1 MKSKEYWEKRQL
13 AREELSFDKGTQA
26 YEEYVKILKE
36 SKKEIDSKIALLYA
50 RYQGELKKLG
60 VDKIQASTLLRGTE
74 YKQWRY
80 DIEKYVKEIERLK
93 KTNPVE
99 FRKLSVELETLA
111 YRSRISRLDS
121 LKAGIDYELIQAGEK
136 INNKVTDTLTEV
148 YKDTYTSLTE
158 DLNFKKGVISSSV
171 VKKAL
176 ENDWSGANY
185 SSRIW
190 SNTDNLAKAI
200 KNEVVIGLNKGL
212 NYRTMS
218 QNIAKK
224 FETSYKNA
232 ERLVRT
238 ETNHIQNQATL
249 MGYMDAGVV
258 KYQFLAVLDSRT
270 SHTCSDLN
278 GEVFKTEDATEGE
291 NYPPMHPHCRSTTV
305 PYEYADIESDT
316 VNETPKEE
324 SEEIENLYKDL
335 VKQEPLITNDIKR
348 IIGESDGH
356 LEGLE
361 FRLKSKESLFR
372 KIEKDYIDSDGELS
386 RIEIF
391 KKMNDIIRYTTILDF
406 DSFTEDYNRI
416 KDLILKENYNIIKI
430 GNTWKDGNV
439 YKGINTV
446 IEKNNVKIEMQY
458 HTKESFKLK
467 NGILHKL
474 YEEYRDINTS
484 GKRKKELQQQM
495 KKLSLDIRNPKGV
508 DKI

>member
-1 MKSKEYWEKRQL
+1 MNNKEYWEKRQL

-36 SKKEIDSKIALLYA
+36 SKKEIDDKIAQLYG

-60 VDKIQASTLLRGTE
+60 VDKIQTSTLLRGSE

-158 DLNFKKGVISSSV
+158 DLNFKKGVISSST
-171 VKKAL
+171 VKMAL
-176 ENDWSGANY
+176 EQEWSGANY
-185 SSRIW
+185 SSRVW

-200 KNEVVIGLNKGL
+200 KNQLIIGLNKGI

-218 QNIAKK
+218 QNITKK
-224 FETSYKNA
+224 FETSYRNA

-249 MGYMDAGVV
+249 MGYKDAGVV
-258 KYQFLAVLDSRT
+258 KYQFLAVMDSRT
-270 SHTCSDLN
+270 SHTCANLN
-278 GEVFKTEDATEGE
+278 DEVFKTEDATEGE
-291 NYPPMHPHCRSTTV
+291 NYPPMHPNCRSTTV
-305 PYEYADIESDT
+305 PYEYSDIESDP
-316 VNETPKEE
+316 VNEKPKDEL
-324 SEEIENLYKDL
+324 EEIENLYKDL
-335 VKQEPLITNDIKR
+335 TKKEPKITEEIKR
-348 IIGESDGH
+348 IIGKSNGH
-356 LEGLE
+356 LEGLD
-361 FRLKSKESLFR
+361 FRIKTKDSLFR
-372 KIEKDYIDSDGELS
+372 KIEKEFLERNGAVSKT
-386 RIEIF
+386 EIF
-391 KKMNDIIRYTTILDF
+391 NNMKDILRYTTILDF
-406 DSFTEDYNRI
+406 ETFTEEYNKI
-416 KDLILKENYNIIKI
+416 KELILKENYNIIKI
-430 GNTWKDGNV
+430 GNTWQDGSV

-446 IEKNNVKIEMQY
+446 IEKNGVKIEMQY
-458 HTKESFKLK
+458 HTKESFELK

-474 YEEYRDINTS
+474 YEEYRDIKTNE
-484 GKRKKELQQQM
+484 KRRKELKKEM
-495 KKLSLDIRNPKGV
+495 EKLSLKIRNPRGV
-508 DKI
+508 ETI

>member
-13 AREELSFDKGTQA
+13 AREELSFEKGTQA
-26 YEEYVKILKE
+26 YEDYVKILKE
-36 SKKEIDSKIALLYA
+36 SNKEINNKIALLYA

-60 VDKIQASTLLRGTE
+60 IDKIQASTLLRGTE

-136 INNKVTDTLTEV
+136 INNKMTDTLTEV

-291 NYPPMHPHCRSTTV
+291 NYPPMHPRCRSTTV

-316 VNETPKEE
+316 VNETPKDE
-324 SEEIENLYKDL
+324 L
-335 VKQEPLITNDIKR
+335 QND
-348 IIGESDGH
+348 ESDGVFARSKLSADVMNI
-356 LEGLE
+356 LENEFGKLNGNEVILRDERLE
-361 FRLKSKESLFR
+361 HIKERHPEVVDILKNNYIEVVNNPDYVLKDSKNENTIWNIK
-372 KIEKDYIDSDGELS
+372 KIEEKNINIVIKLS
-386 RIEIF
+386 V
-391 KKMNDIIRYTTILDF
+391 
-406 DSFTEDYNRI
+406 
-416 KDLILKENYNIIKI
+416 LKEKEHKRYLNSTITAHEIKNSRLNKYLEKQKQLYKNQKKRYNY
-430 GNTWKDGNV
+430 
-439 YKGINTV
+439 
-446 IEKNNVKIEMQY
+446 
-458 HTKESFKLK
+458 
-467 NGILHKL
+467 
-474 YEEYRDINTS
+474 
-484 GKRKKELQQQM
+484 KK
-495 KKLSLDIRNPKGV
+495 
-508 DKI
+508 

>member
-36 SKKEIDSKIALLYA
+36 SNKEINNKIALLYA
-50 RYQGELKKLG
+50 RYQAELKKFG
-60 VDKIQASTLLRGTE
+60 IDKIQANTLLRGAE

-111 YRSRISRLDS
+111 YRSRINRLDS

-158 DLNFKKGVISSSV
+158 DLHFKKGVISSSV

-176 ENDWSGANY
+176 EQEWSGANY

-249 MGYMDAGVV
+249 MGYTDAGVV

-270 SHTCSDLN
+270 SHTCSELN

-324 SEEIENLYKDL
+324 LQNDESEGVFARSSLSEDVMNVLEKEFGKLNGNEVILRDERLEHIKERHPEVAEIIEN
-335 VKQEPLITNDIKR
+335 N
-348 IIGESDGH
+348 
-356 LEGLE
+356 
-361 FRLKSKESLFR
+361 FKSI
-372 KIEKDYIDSDGELS
+372 IEKPQYVLKDNKYENSVWIISKIDGLN
-386 RIEIF
+386 
-391 KKMNDIIRYTTILDF
+391 MNL
-406 DSFTEDYNRI
+406 
-416 KDLILKENYNIIKI
+416 
-430 GNTWKDGNV
+430 
-439 YKGINTV
+439 V
-446 IEKNNVKIEMQY
+446 I
-458 HTKESFKLK
+458 
-467 NGILHKL
+467 
-474 YEEYRDINTS
+474 
-484 GKRKKELQQQM
+484 
-495 KKLSLDIRNPKGV
+495 KLSLNDVAEHEKLKSSVITGYGMT
-508 DKI
+508 DKQLKRYLKKMDDLLTK

>member
-1 MKSKEYWEKRQL
+1 MKSKEYWERRQL

-26 YEEYVKILKE
+26 YEDYVKILKE

-60 VDKIQASTLLRGTE
+60 VDKIQASTLLRGSE

-111 YRSRISRLDS
+111 YRNRISRLDS

-305 PYEYADIESDT
+305 PYEYADIESD
-316 VNETPKEE
+316 NEKPKENF
-324 SEEIENLYKDL
+324 ENNENEGIINNNGTIFVEGGRYRNIGNINSTKYKD
-335 VKQEPLITNDIKR
+335 EPLELLRRYEQKIVKKSNENGLVITKNGEIYILKGDENSIPSHKMTEINFEDAFYTHNHPKDSGHEWGFSNDDF
-348 IIGESDGH
+348 SSFTN
-356 LEGLE
+356 LN
-361 FRLKSKESLFR
+361 LKYLAA
-372 KIEKDYIDSDGELS
+372 IDEKYIHELS
-386 RIEIF
+386 KDMFEMKNILTEQDKLLDKMTYERWIVLKQYEKAEEKGLRYRRNEI
-391 KKMNDIIRYTTILDF
+391 N
-406 DSFTEDYNRI
+406 
-416 KDLILKENYNIIKI
+416 
-430 GNTWKDGNV
+430 
-439 YKGINTV
+439 
-446 IEKNNVKIEMQY
+446 
-458 HTKESFKLK
+458 
-467 NGILHKL
+467 
-474 YEEYRDINTS
+474 
-484 GKRKKELQQQM
+484 KR
-495 KKLSLDIRNPKGV
+495 
-508 DKI
+508 

>member
-36 SKKEIDSKIALLYA
+36 SNKEINNKIALLYA

-60 VDKIQASTLLRGTE
+60 IDKIQASTLLRGTE

-111 YRSRISRLDS
+111 YRSRINRLDS

-158 DLNFKKGVISSSV
+158 DLHFKKGVISSSV

-176 ENDWSGANY
+176 EQEWSGANY

-249 MGYMDAGVV
+249 MGYTDAGVV

-270 SHTCSDLN
+270 SHTCSELN

-324 SEEIENLYKDL
+324 LQNDESEGVFARSSLSEDVMNVLEKEFGKLNGNEVILRDERLEHIKERHPEVAEIIEN
-335 VKQEPLITNDIKR
+335 N
-348 IIGESDGH
+348 
-356 LEGLE
+356 
-361 FRLKSKESLFR
+361 FKSI
-372 KIEKDYIDSDGELS
+372 IEKPQYVLKDNKYENSVWIISKIDGLN
-386 RIEIF
+386 
-391 KKMNDIIRYTTILDF
+391 MNL
-406 DSFTEDYNRI
+406 
-416 KDLILKENYNIIKI
+416 
-430 GNTWKDGNV
+430 
-439 YKGINTV
+439 V
-446 IEKNNVKIEMQY
+446 I
-458 HTKESFKLK
+458 
-467 NGILHKL
+467 
-474 YEEYRDINTS
+474 
-484 GKRKKELQQQM
+484 
-495 KKLSLDIRNPKGV
+495 KLSLNDVAEHEKLKSSVITGYGMT
-508 DKI
+508 DKQLKRYLKKMDDLLTK

>member
-60 VDKIQASTLLRGTE
+60 IDKIQANTLLRGAE

-121 LKAGIDYELIQAGEK
+121 LKAGIDYELMQAGEK

-270 SHTCSDLN
+270 SHICSELN
-278 GEVFKTEDATEGE
+278 GEVFKTENAMEGE

-316 VNETPKEE
+316 VNETPKDE
-324 SEEIENLYKDL
+324 L
-335 VKQEPLITNDIKR
+335 QND
-348 IIGESDGH
+348 ESDGVFARSKLSADVMNI
-356 LEGLE
+356 LENEFGKLNGNEVILRDERLE
-361 FRLKSKESLFR
+361 HIKER
-372 KIEKDYIDSDGELS
+372 HPEVV
-386 RIEIF
+386 EIF
-391 KKMNDIIRYTTILDF
+391 KFYYYCSGNEKIRSI
-406 DSFTEDYNRI
+406 
-416 KDLILKENYNIIKI
+416 
-430 GNTWKDGNV
+430 
-439 YKGINTV
+439 
-446 IEKNNVKIEMQY
+446 
-458 HTKESFKLK
+458 
-467 NGILHKL
+467 
-474 YEEYRDINTS
+474 
-484 GKRKKELQQQM
+484 
-495 KKLSLDIRNPKGV
+495 
-508 DKI
+508 

>member
-13 AREELSFDKGTQA
+13 AREELSFEKGTQA
-26 YEEYVKILKE
+26 YEDYVKILKE
-36 SKKEIDSKIALLYA
+36 SNKEINNKIALLYA

-80 DIEKYVKEIERLK
+80 DIVKYVKEIERLK
-93 KTNPVE
+93 KNNPVE

-158 DLNFKKGVISSSV
+158 VLNFKKGVINSSV

-224 FETSYKNA
+224 FETSYRNA

-249 MGYMDAGVV
+249 MGYTDAGVV

-316 VNETPKEE
+316 VNET
-324 SEEIENLYKDL
+324 SKDEL
-335 VKQEPLITNDIKR
+335 QND
-348 IIGESDGH
+348 ESDGVFARSKLSADVMNI
-356 LEGLE
+356 LENEFGKLNGDEVILRDERLE
-361 FRLKSKESLFR
+361 HIKERHPEVVDILKNNYIEVVNNPDYVLKDSKNENTIWNIK
-372 KIEKDYIDSDGELS
+372 KIE
-386 RIEIF
+386 
-391 KKMNDIIRYTTILDF
+391 
-406 DSFTEDYNRI
+406 
-416 KDLILKENYNIIKI
+416 
-430 GNTWKDGNV
+430 
-439 YKGINTV
+439 
-446 IEKNNVKIEMQY
+446 EKN
-458 HTKESFKLK
+458 
-467 NGILHKL
+467 
-474 YEEYRDINTS
+474 INIVI
-484 GKRKKELQQQM
+484 
-495 KKLSLDIRNPKGV
+495 KLSVLK
-508 DKI
+508 

>member
-1 MKSKEYWEKRQL
+1 MKSKEYWKKRQL
-13 AREELSFDKGTQA
+13 AREELSFEKGTQA
-26 YEEYVKILKE
+26 YEDYVKILKE
-36 SKKEIDSKIALLYA
+36 SNKEINNKIALLYA
-50 RYQGELKKLG
+50 RYHGELKKLG
-60 VDKIQASTLLRGTE
+60 VDKIQANTLLRGAE

-121 LKAGIDYELIQAGEK
+121 LKAGIDYELIQAGER

-158 DLNFKKGVISSSV
+158 DLHFKKGVISSSV

-200 KNEVVIGLNKGL
+200 KNEVVMGLNKGL

-249 MGYMDAGVV
+249 IGYMDAGVV

-278 GEVFKTEDATEGE
+278 GEVFKTENATEGE
-291 NYPPMHPHCRSTTV
+291 NYPPMHPQCRSTTV

-324 SEEIENLYKDL
+324 LQNGESEGVFVRSSLSEDVMNVLEKEFGKLNGNEVILRDERLEHIKERHPEVVDILKNNYIEAVNNPDYVLKDSKNENTIWNIKKIEEKNINIVIKLSVLKEKEHKRYLNSTITAHEIKNSRLNKYLEKQKQLYKNQ
-335 VKQEPLITNDIKR
+335 KKR
-348 IIGESDGH
+348 
-356 LEGLE
+356 
-361 FRLKSKESLFR
+361 
-372 KIEKDYIDSDGELS
+372 YNY
-386 RIEIF
+386 
-391 KKMNDIIRYTTILDF
+391 KK
-406 DSFTEDYNRI
+406 
-416 KDLILKENYNIIKI
+416 
-430 GNTWKDGNV
+430 
-439 YKGINTV
+439 
-446 IEKNNVKIEMQY
+446 
-458 HTKESFKLK
+458 
-467 NGILHKL
+467 
-474 YEEYRDINTS
+474 
-484 GKRKKELQQQM
+484 
-495 KKLSLDIRNPKGV
+495 
-508 DKI
+508 

>member
-36 SKKEIDSKIALLYA
+36 SNKEINNKIALLYA

-60 VDKIQASTLLRGTE
+60 IDKIQAGALLRGTE

-136 INNKVTDTLTEV
+136 INNKMTDTLTEV

-249 MGYMDAGVV
+249 MGYTDAGVV

-291 NYPPMHPHCRSTTV
+291 NYPPMHPNCRSTTV
-305 PYEYADIESDT
+305 PYEYVDIESDS
-316 VNETPKEE
+316 VNETSKEE
-324 SEEIENLYKDL
+324 S
-335 VKQEPLITNDIKR
+335 QND
-348 IIGESDGH
+348 ESDGV
-356 LEGLE
+356 
-361 FRLKSKESLFR
+361 FARSSLSEDV
-372 KIEKDYIDSDGELS
+372 KNAIEKEFGKLNSGEVIL
-386 RIEIF
+386 RNERLEHIRERHPEVADVLKNNYNELI
-391 KKMNDIIRYTTILDF
+391 KKPNY
-406 DSFTEDYNRI
+406 
-416 KDLILKENYNIIKI
+416 ILKDSKNENTALFIKNIEGK
-430 GNTWKDGNV
+430 N
-439 YKGINTV
+439 YNTV
-446 IEKNNVKIEMQY
+446 IKMNTDKDTKLENSTITFYKIRDRE
-458 HTKESFKLK
+458 LK
-467 NGILHKL
+467 RLLQKSKILL
-474 YEEYRDINTS
+474 T
-484 GKRKKELQQQM
+484 EL
-495 KKLSLDIRNPKGV
+495 
-508 DKI
+508 

>member
-36 SKKEIDSKIALLYA
+36 SNKEINNKIALLYA

-60 VDKIQASTLLRGTE
+60 IDKIQANTLLRGAE

-80 DIEKYVKEIERLK
+80 DIEKYVKEIEKLK
-93 KTNPVE
+93 KTNTVE

-224 FETSYKNA
+224 FETSYRNA

-291 NYPPMHPHCRSTTV
+291 NYPPMHPRCRSTTV

-324 SEEIENLYKDL
+324 LQNDESEGVFARSSLSEDVMNVLEKEFGKLNGNEVILRDERLEHIKERHPEVAEIIEN
-335 VKQEPLITNDIKR
+335 N
-348 IIGESDGH
+348 
-356 LEGLE
+356 
-361 FRLKSKESLFR
+361 FKSI
-372 KIEKDYIDSDGELS
+372 IEKPQYVLKDNKYENSVWIISKIDGLN
-386 RIEIF
+386 
-391 KKMNDIIRYTTILDF
+391 MNL
-406 DSFTEDYNRI
+406 
-416 KDLILKENYNIIKI
+416 
-430 GNTWKDGNV
+430 
-439 YKGINTV
+439 V
-446 IEKNNVKIEMQY
+446 I
-458 HTKESFKLK
+458 
-467 NGILHKL
+467 
-474 YEEYRDINTS
+474 
-484 GKRKKELQQQM
+484 
-495 KKLSLDIRNPKGV
+495 KLSLNDVAEHEKLKSSVITGYGMT
-508 DKI
+508 DKQLKRYLKKMDDLLTK

>member
-1 MKSKEYWEKRQL
+1 MNNKEYWEKRQL
-13 AREELSFDKGTQA
+13 AREELSFDRGTQA

-36 SKKEIDSKIALLYA
+36 SNKEINNKIALLYA

-60 VDKIQASTLLRGTE
+60 IDKIQANTLLRGAE

-80 DIEKYVKEIERLK
+80 DIEKYVKEIEKLK
-93 KTNPVE
+93 KTNLVE

-158 DLNFKKGVISSSV
+158 DLHFKKGVISSSV

-176 ENDWSGANY
+176 EQEWSGANY

-270 SHTCSDLN
+270 SHTCSELN

-305 PYEYADIESDT
+305 PYEYADT

-324 SEEIENLYKDL
+324 LQNDESEGVFARSSLSEDVMNVLEKEFGKLNGNEVILRDERLEHIKERHPEVTEIIEN
-335 VKQEPLITNDIKR
+335 N
-348 IIGESDGH
+348 
-356 LEGLE
+356 
-361 FRLKSKESLFR
+361 FKSI
-372 KIEKDYIDSDGELS
+372 IEKPQYVLKDNKYENSVWIISKIDGL
-386 RIEIF
+386 
-391 KKMNDIIRYTTILDF
+391 
-406 DSFTEDYNRI
+406 
-416 KDLILKENYNIIKI
+416 
-430 GNTWKDGNV
+430 NV
-439 YKGINTV
+439 NLV
-446 IEKNNVKIEMQY
+446 I
-458 HTKESFKLK
+458 
-467 NGILHKL
+467 
-474 YEEYRDINTS
+474 
-484 GKRKKELQQQM
+484 
-495 KKLSLDIRNPKGV
+495 KLSLKDVAEHEKLKSSVITGYGMT
-508 DKI
+508 DKQLKRYLKKMDDLLTK

>member
-36 SKKEIDSKIALLYA
+36 SNKEINNKIALLYA

-60 VDKIQASTLLRGTE
+60 IDKIQASTLLRGTE

-111 YRSRISRLDS
+111 YRSRINRLDS

-158 DLNFKKGVISSSV
+158 DLHFKKGVISSSV

-176 ENDWSGANY
+176 EQEWSGANY

-249 MGYMDAGVV
+249 MGYTDAGVV

-270 SHTCSDLN
+270 SHTCSELN

-324 SEEIENLYKDL
+324 LQNDESEGVFARSSLSEDVMNVLEKEFGKLNGNEVILRDERLEHIKERHPEVAEIIEN
-335 VKQEPLITNDIKR
+335 N
-348 IIGESDGH
+348 
-356 LEGLE
+356 
-361 FRLKSKESLFR
+361 FKSI
-372 KIEKDYIDSDGELS
+372 IEKPQYVLKDNKYENSVWIISKIDGLN
-386 RIEIF
+386 
-391 KKMNDIIRYTTILDF
+391 MNL
-406 DSFTEDYNRI
+406 
-416 KDLILKENYNIIKI
+416 
-430 GNTWKDGNV
+430 
-439 YKGINTV
+439 V
-446 IEKNNVKIEMQY
+446 I
-458 HTKESFKLK
+458 
-467 NGILHKL
+467 
-474 YEEYRDINTS
+474 
-484 GKRKKELQQQM
+484 
-495 KKLSLDIRNPKGV
+495 KLSLNDVAEHEKLKSSVITGYGMT
-508 DKI
+508 DKQLKRYLKKNG

>member
-1 MKSKEYWEKRQL
+1 MNSKEYWEKRQL
-13 AREELSFDKGTQA
+13 AREELSFEKGTQA

-60 VDKIQASTLLRGTE
+60 VDKIQASTLLRGSE

-136 INNKVTDTLTEV
+136 INNKVADTLTEV

-200 KNEVVIGLNKGL
+200 KNEVIIGLNKGL

-316 VNETPKEE
+316 VNEASKDESQNDE
-324 SEEIENLYKDL
+324 SEGVFARSKLSEDVMNVLEKEFGKLNGNEVILRDERLEHIKERHPEVVDILKNNYIEAVNNPDYVLKDS
-335 VKQEPLITNDIKR
+335 KNDNTIWNIK
-348 IIGESDGH
+348 
-356 LEGLE
+356 
-361 FRLKSKESLFR
+361 
-372 KIEKDYIDSDGELS
+372 KIEEKNINIVIKLS
-386 RIEIF
+386 V
-391 KKMNDIIRYTTILDF
+391 
-406 DSFTEDYNRI
+406 
-416 KDLILKENYNIIKI
+416 LKENEHKRYLNSTITAHEIKTSRLNKYLEKQKQLYKKDKKRYN
-430 GNTWKDGNV
+430 
-439 YKGINTV
+439 YK
-446 IEKNNVKIEMQY
+446 K
-458 HTKESFKLK
+458 
-467 NGILHKL
+467 
-474 YEEYRDINTS
+474 
-484 GKRKKELQQQM
+484 
-495 KKLSLDIRNPKGV
+495 
-508 DKI
+508 